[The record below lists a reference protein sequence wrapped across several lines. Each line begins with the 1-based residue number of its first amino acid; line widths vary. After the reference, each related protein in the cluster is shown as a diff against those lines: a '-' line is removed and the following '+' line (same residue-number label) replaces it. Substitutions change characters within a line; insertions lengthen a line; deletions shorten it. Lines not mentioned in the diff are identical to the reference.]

1 MMTRHGYPTFWR
13 LGLMALLALFM
24 TACGG
29 GGGDNPAPPAA
40 ELIASFTQQVS
51 GLEVSLDASGSTGD
65 IASYQWDF
73 GDGTTGTGKSAS
85 HSYAAA
91 GTYTVTLTV
100 TDDKGATA
108 SQSASVS
115 VVAPNVAPTA
125 AFTHSET
132 DLLASFD
139 ANGSSDSDGSIASYS
154 WSFGD
159 GTTSSGKTA
168 SHSYTAAGT
177 YSVTLTVTDDKG
189 ATANQSASVSVVA
202 ANQLPIARFSAQVN
216 HLVVQLDGSTSTDA
230 DGRIVGY
237 LWNFGEPVVGGANQ
251 STEQKPQHTYQTS
264 GTYTVTLT
272 VTDDRGGEH
281 SLSQIITVDNR
292 IAAVATGKLNDTG
305 ITSCADASSWELACP
320 VAGFPG
326 QDAESGRDASANDD
340 SDGHAGFSF
349 TKVSSSG
356 EALAASA
363 PEWSCVKDN
372 VTGLLWEIHTD
383 DGGLRDKDNGYSWY
397 NPDATTNGGDA
408 GTQNGGSCSGGISCD
423 TESYVATVNAAGL
436 CGYHDWRLPTAVELQ
451 GLVDYSIG
459 YPGPTIDTN
468 FFPDTQQ
475 NVYWSSSAVAGSAR
489 LRLVRRLRQWQHQL
503 GL

>member
-13 LGLMALLALFM
+13 IGLMALLALFM

-73 GDGTTGTGKSAS
+73 GDGTTGTGKIAS

-91 GTYTVTLTV
+91 GTYT
-100 TDDKGATA
+100 
-108 SQSASVS
+108 
-115 VVAPNVAPTA
+115 
-125 AFTHSET
+125 
-132 DLLASFD
+132 
-139 ANGSSDSDGSIASYS
+139 
-154 WSFGD
+154 
-159 GTTSSGKTA
+159 
-168 SHSYTAAGT
+168 
-177 YSVTLTVTDDKG
+177 VTLTVTDDKG

-237 LWNFGEPVVGGANQ
+237 RWNFGEPAVGGANQ
-251 STEQKPQHTYQTS
+251 SAEQKPQHTYQAA
-264 GTYTVTLT
+264 GTYTVSLT

-281 SLSQIITVDNR
+281 SLSQSITVDNR

-305 ITSCADASSWELACP
+305 ITSCADASNWSLPCP

-326 QDAESGRDASANDD
+326 QDAESGRDVSANDD

-349 TKVSSSG
+349 TKVDASG

-372 VTGLLWEIHTD
+372 VTGLLWELHTD
-383 DGGLRDKDNGYSWY
+383 DGGLRDRVNTYSWY
-397 NPDATTNGGDA
+397 NPDATTNGGAA

-423 TESYVATVNAAGL
+423 TQGYVVAVNAAGL

-475 NVYWSSSAVAGSAR
+475 NVYWSSSAVAGPPDYAWYVYFDYGFTFWGDKNDGSQV
-489 LRLVRRLRQWQHQL
+489 RLVRSGQ
-503 GL
+503 

>member
-1 MMTRHGYPTFWR
+1 MN
-13 LGLMALLALFM
+13 
-24 TACGG
+24 C
-29 GGGDNPAPPAA
+29 
-40 ELIASFTQQVS
+40 
-51 GLEVSLDASGSTGD
+51 
-65 IASYQWDF
+65 
-73 GDGTTGTGKSAS
+73 
-85 HSYAAA
+85 AA
-91 GTYTVTLTV
+91 GTGWNCSCPS
-100 TDDKGATA
+100 GA
-108 SQSASVS
+108 
-115 VVAPNVAPTA
+115 APAPTLPTGGGVNPAFRVCFEAVNPPQPGVVRVVSTARTRFVDQSCETPAEGDAGDA
-125 AFTHSET
+125 A
-132 DLLASFD
+132 
-139 ANGSSDSDGSIASYS
+139 
-154 WSFGD
+154 
-159 GTTSSGKTA
+159 
-168 SHSYTAAGT
+168 
-177 YSVTLTVTDDKG
+177 
-189 ATANQSASVSVVA
+189 ASVSVVA

-475 NVYWSSSAVAGSAR
+475 NVYWSSSAVAGNTNNAWNVNFNNGNTNWNNKNNNNQ
-489 LRLVRRLRQWQHQL
+489 LRLVRS
-503 GL
+503 GV